1 MCGIAGMLGGE
12 VRPDALIASCDAL
25 RHRGPDGEATWAE
38 PGIGLAHTRLAII
51 DLAGGDQPMF
61 TADERYVVVC
71 NGEIYNH
78 RELRRELEGRGVRF
92 RTNSDTEVLLHLYAR
107 EGDAM
112 VARLR
117 GMFAFAVVD
126 RRDGRALLA
135 RDRFGKK
142 PLCYAESDGTLVF
155 ASTLDALR
163 PLLATTPEVDP
174 GAIAAVPRAAVRA
187 GPAHGLAG
195 GPEAPARS
203 PRVLAWRTPRGPA
216 LLVAADP
223 RGRRSAHPRAG
234 GVDRTRSRADPGRRR
249 HPPGERGAARRV
261 PLGRTGLLGRR
272 GRGRRGPK
280 PGRDVFGR
288 VQARRVRRV
297 ALRAVGRRPV
307 RRRTPRAR
315 GRRRRPGVV
324 RGAHPRVRRAVRRL
338 VGARDAGGRE
348 GGTRTR
354 HRDLDRRRR
363 RRAVRGLR
371 ALLRVSDGASAPP
384 HARSAGRH
392 RIARAG
398 GRRPRPSERAS
409 VRRSLVGPRAVEGV
423 SGRAVPLRAARARLV
438 RASRGARWDRRGRT
452 DEGARRAVGRR
463 PGLRVHAAVGG
474 RADLPAGRPPGED
487 GPRDDGALA
496 RGAFAA
502 ARPPARGV
510 RRRPGRAESCSTAGP
525 RARRSCARRTGTRFP
540 PRSSSATR
548 WASASRSPRGCASS
562 SARSPRSSC
571 SRTPVR
577 SGRGCARDAVR
588 PLVRRT
594 LDGDDAG
601 KWKTWNLLALAGWAS
616 ERNAA

>member
-1 MCGIAGMLGGE
+1 MCGIAGLLGGE

-174 GAIAAVPRAAVRA
+174 GAIARYLVQQYVPAPLTAWQGVRKLRP
-187 GPAHGLAG
+187 GHLASWRG
-195 GPEAPARS
+195 G
-203 PRVLAWRTPRGPA
+203 TPRGPA

-223 RGRRSAHPRAG
+223 CGHRPAHPRTG
-234 GVDRTRSRADPGRRR
+234 GVDRTRSRADPGRRG

-272 GRGRRGPK
+272 GRGRGGPK

-307 RRRTPRAR
+307 RGRAPRAR

-324 RGAHPRVRRAVRRL
+324 RGAHPRLRRAVRRL

-354 HRDLDRRRR
+354 HRDLDR
-363 RRAVRGLR
+363 
-371 ALLRVSDGASAPP
+371 
-384 HARSAGRH
+384 
-392 RIARAG
+392 
-398 GRRPRPSERAS
+398 
-409 VRRSLVGPRAVEGV
+409 
-423 SGRAVPLRAARARLV
+423 
-438 RASRGARWDRRGRT
+438 
-452 DEGARRAVGRR
+452 
-463 PGLRVHAAVGG
+463 
-474 RADLPAGRPPGED
+474 
-487 GPRDDGALA
+487 
-496 RGAFAA
+496 
-502 ARPPARGV
+502 
-510 RRRPGRAESCSTAGP
+510 
-525 RARRSCARRTGTRFP
+525 
-540 PRSSSATR
+540 
-548 WASASRSPRGCASS
+548 
-562 SARSPRSSC
+562 
-571 SRTPVR
+571 
-577 SGRGCARDAVR
+577 
-588 PLVRRT
+588 
-594 LDGDDAG
+594 
-601 KWKTWNLLALAGWAS
+601 
-616 ERNAA
+616 